1 MWINYSSRLVMY
13 AAAWAQTSREARA
26 ARESVQHAHAVKDA
40 SAWVS
45 HDLPPVTST
54 PAPAGADGRT
64 RSRTAFAAGGAS
76 MLALMAVVRRIVN
89 RKDRS

>member
-26 ARESVQHAHAVKDA
+26 ARDSLQQAHAVKDA
-40 SAWVS
+40 TAWVS
-45 HDLPPVTST
+45 HDLPGVATLPPGEPEDT
-54 PAPAGADGRT
+54 T